1 MMMVVLV
8 TVVEEMSTF
17 NSGRMGGDKTKAT
30 KTMAVSV
37 CVRMMIKAKR
47 MGQRQSAS
55 NKKIFRKFNDQGTH
69 THYTYSYKMLNFHFH
84 IANVCCYSVF
94 FFICACVCRPNVIF
108 CLILCIQFSSQLK
121 RGTAQSQS
129 GLFRFDSNAELNAS
143 FPLLYATHFL
153 GQCIPFVYA
162 LIFFLIRDSVHFC
175 KYLLDTWPSSEH
187 IGSLVLAL
195 LYVYA
200 I

>member
-1 MMMVVLV
+1 MVVLV

-94 FFICACVCRPNVIF
+94 FLYVRVCADQTWFSVSFCAYNFHLSWNVAQHNHSQVC
-108 CLILCIQFSSQLK
+108 LDSIQMRSL
-121 RGTAQSQS
+121 TL
-129 GLFRFDSNAELNAS
+129 LFRFCMLHIFWDNA
-143 FPLLYATHFL
+143 FLLFML
-153 GQCIPFVYA
+153 
-162 LIFFLIRDSVHFC
+162 
-175 KYLLDTWPSSEH
+175 
-187 IGSLVLAL
+187 
-195 LYVYA
+195 
-200 I
+200 